1 MSIIGGTD
9 KEDMVH
15 AYNGT
20 LNHQNKKDEIM
31 AFAKIWMPLE
41 ITVLSELS
49 QKEKDKYCMMSLIGR
64 I

>member
-1 MSIIGGTD
+1 
-9 KEDMVH
+9 MVH

>member
-15 AYNGT
+15 AYSGT